1 MLYAE
6 FIPYNAWMIERNLYQ
21 LLLETLAEY
30 PAVALL
36 GPRQAGKTTLAHRV
50 GDETNHARTHV
61 LRHAEGGVKESAKDG
76 VSGATKGGVRGTPP
90 DHSIYLDLESPRD
103 RQKLSDPETY
113 LTRHSDKLVI
123 LDEVQ
128 KMPDL
133 FETLRGLIDQGRR
146 QGLQAGRFLLLGS
159 ASGDLLRQSGES
171 LAGRIAYLEL
181 APLQTQEL
189 APAQQDDLWLR
200 GGFPNSFLARSAR
213 QSLVWRQNLINTY
226 LERDMPGYG
235 TRIPAETL
243 RRLWI
248 MLAHHQGGLLDVS
261 QLGKNLMIDA
271 KTVHRYLDLLVD
283 LMLLRRLQPWHS
295 NVGKRLVKSPK
306 LYVRDSGLVHALLG
320 IDTFDVLLSHPV
332 VGNSWEGFVVETLL
346 NAAPLNTTN
355 GFYRTSN
362 GAEVDLLLNLPGQG
376 LWAIEI
382 KRSTAGKPRRGFY
395 HACEDLKPHRRFLV
409 HGEQDSYP
417 LGDGV
422 EALGLRELVT
432 LLNPPSPRKL

>member
-1 MLYAE
+1 
-6 FIPYNAWMIERNLYQ
+6 MIERSLY
-21 LLLETLAEY
+21 LLLQETLAEF

-36 GPRQAGKTTLAHRV
+36 GPRQSGKTTLAHRV
-50 GDETNHARTHV
+50 GDEP
-61 LRHAEGGVKESAKDG
+61 GQSA
-76 VSGATKGGVRGTPP
+76 ATAHGKAQSS
-90 DHSIYLDLESPRD
+90 SIYLDLESPSD
-103 RQKLSDPETY
+103 RQKLSDPEAY
-113 LTRHSDKLVI
+113 LARHEDKLVI

-128 KMPDL
+128 KMPAL

-146 QGLQAGRFLLLGS
+146 KGLQAGRFLLLGS

-181 APLQTQEL
+181 APLQTLEL
-189 APAQQDDLWLR
+189 AAAQQDELWLR
-200 GGFPNSFLARSAR
+200 GGFPNSFLAKSAR
-213 QSLVWRQNLINTY
+213 QSMVWRQNLISTY
-226 LERDMPGYG
+226 LERDIPGYG

-243 RRLWI
+243 RRLWT

-295 NVGKRLVKSPK
+295 NTGKRLVKSPK
-306 LYVRDSGLVHALLG
+306 MYVRDSGLVHALLG
-320 IDTFDVLLSHPV
+320 IDSHDALLSHPV

-346 NAAPLNTTN
+346 NAAPLNTSS

-362 GAEVDLLLNLPGQG
+362 GAEIDLLLNLPGQG

-382 KRSTAGKPRRGFY
+382 KRGATGKPRRGFY
-395 HACEDLKPHRRFLV
+395 SACDDLKPARRFLV
-409 HGEQDSYP
+409 HGRQGSYP
-417 LGDGV
+417 LGEGI
-422 EALGLRELVT
+422 EALGLRELAG
-432 LLNPPSPRKL
+432 LLNPL